1 MDQHELLLHAAQ
13 TLDRLGIPYFVTGSF
28 AGILYGEYRMTND
41 IDIVV
46 DLQHEQLDAFL
57 AAFPPETFYADR
69 DAAADAIR
77 NRFQFN
83 VIDKESLAK
92 VDFIIAGGSL
102 HDRDALR
109 RARRIRAAIDYD
121 VAYAAPE
128 DLLLKKLVF
137 YKESGSEKHLRDCVG
152 IVKKSGSSL
161 DMAYLEKWT
170 DWLDVFKPWREV
182 QRLTRGDSATGQLF

>member
-1 MDQHELLLHAAQ
+1 MDQHELLRHAAQ
-13 TLDRLGIPYFVTGSF
+13 TLDRLSIPYFVTGSF

-46 DLQHEQLDAFL
+46 DLRREQLDAFL
-57 AAFPPETFYADR
+57 AAFPLVTFYVDR
-69 DAAADAIR
+69 DAVAQAIR
-77 NRFQFN
+77 DRFQFN

-92 VDFIIAGGSL
+92 VDFIMAGGSL

-137 YKESGSEKHLRDCVG
+137 CKDSGSEKHLRDCVG
-152 IVKKSGSSL
+152 ILKKSRDSL
-161 DMAYLEKWT
+161 DMAYLEQWV
-170 DWLDVFKPWREV
+170 DWLDVLLQWREV
-182 QRLTRGDSATGQLF
+182 QRLAGRTA